1 MLSILLGIALLYV
14 GGEFLVRGG
23 THVARRLGVPPL
35 AIGLTVVAFGTSLPE
50 LAVSLDAA
58 LQGDD
63 AIAMG
68 NVVGSNI
75 GNILLILG
83 LCALS
88 RPLTVHARLRRVDM
102 PAMVAVSVVLLVM
115 IGTGGG
121 LGRSESALLVL
132 GLLVWLAMTF
142 RADGDDVD
150 ASNEDAESP
159 TPGLGPSVMLLA
171 GGLVALVLGARWLV
185 AGATGIARAA
195 GVSEAVVALTVVAI
209 GTSLPELSTSL
220 VATVRGRADLAVGN
234 VVGSNV
240 FNIMGILGITGL
252 VHPLTLGGVGP
263 VDLAVLLASALLL
276 VFVGRS
282 GTVGRGAGLLLCA
295 GYGAYLTWLL

>member
-1 MLSILLGIALLYV
+1 MLFVLLGIALLYV

-63 AIAMG
+63 AIAVG

-88 RPLTVHARLRRVDM
+88 RPLHVHARLRRVDM
-102 PAMVAVSVVLLVM
+102 PAMVGVSVVLLAM
-115 IGTGGG
+115 LGTGGG
-121 LGRSESALLVL
+121 LGRAESALLVL

-142 RADGDDVD
+142 RADGDEVD
-150 ASNEDAESP
+150 ADAGDPDAP
-159 TPGLGPSVMLLA
+159 TPALWPSLWLLA

-220 VATVRGRADLAVGN
+220 VATIRGRADLAVGN

-240 FNIMGILGITGL
+240 FNVMGILGITGL

-276 VFVGRS
+276 VFVGRR
-282 GTVGRGAGLLLCA
+282 GTVGRGAGLLMCA
-295 GYGAYLTWLL
+295 GYGAYLAWLF